1 MDLTG
6 STVTGMMSRLP
17 LVLAIVLACST
28 VLAGVPPIA
37 GSAPRDSQAGPCL
50 APEPVDPERLSEFRG
65 ENVEEEREEEQESGD
80 AELDLFVGRWGDAVL
95 DTRRAG
101 LLTLHSFQAATGSFE
116 WGRSIRG
123 PPVA

>member
-17 LVLAIVLACST
+17 HVLAIVLACST
-28 VLAGVPPIA
+28 VLAGVLLITGAALPDP
-37 GSAPRDSQAGPCL
+37 QAGICL
-50 APEPVDPERLSEFRG
+50 APEPIDPEGLSESRG

-80 AELDLFVGRWGDAVL
+80 AELDLFIGRCCDAVL
-95 DTRRAG
+95 GMRRVG
-101 LLTLHSFQAATGSFE
+101 LVTLHSFQAATGSFA

>member
-1 MDLTG
+1 MASTE
-6 STVTGMMSRLP
+6 STVTDMIRRLTC
-17 LVLAIVLACST
+17 LLAIVLACLT

-37 GSAPRDSQAGPCL
+37 GAAPRDSQAGPCL
-50 APEPVDPERLSEFRG
+50 VPEPVDPEGLSESRG